1 VEEFEGR
8 VAVVTGGA
16 SGIGRALAEAFAS
29 KGMRLVLAD
38 IEVDP
43 LEAAAT
49 ELRDGGADVFAVTA
63 DVSRAADV
71 ERIGEAAM
79 DVFGALHVACNN
91 AGVGGGGIT
100 WETDL
105 ETWEWV
111 LGVNLMGVVH
121 GLRAFTPRIIASGG
135 GHIVNTASMAGLT
148 SPPFMGA
155 YNASKH
161 AVVTI
166 SESMYVELQM
176 MQPTVGIS
184 VLCPGWV
191 RTRINESDRN
201 RPGGAVSDEEAQAQA
216 ALGDA
221 DAAALQLKSM
231 IDGFIAEGLQPAA
244 VADLVIDAIRT
255 RRFYVLTHPEW
266 QSMVRDRV
274 DRMLSGEAPAVS
286 LPGN

>member
-1 VEEFEGR
+1 
-8 VAVVTGGA
+8 
-16 SGIGRALAEAFAS
+16 
-29 KGMRLVLAD
+29 M
-38 IEVDP
+38 
-43 LEAAAT
+43 
-49 ELRDGGADVFAVTA
+49 
-63 DVSRAADV
+63 
-71 ERIGEAAM
+71 
-79 DVFGALHVACNN
+79 
-91 AGVGGGGIT
+91 
-100 WETDL
+100 
-105 ETWEWV
+105 
-111 LGVNLMGVVH
+111 
-121 GLRAFTPRIIASGG
+121 
-135 GHIVNTASMAGLT
+135 
-148 SPPFMGA
+148 
-155 YNASKH
+155 
-161 AVVTI
+161 VTI

-191 RTRINESDRN
+191 RTRINESDRT

-231 IDGFIAEGLQPAA
+231 IDGFIAEGLLPAA

-274 DRMLSGEAPAVS
+274 DRLLSGEAPAVS